1 MKTTSNFLAVAGL
14 LALAF
19 CIIVL
24 MRGKLFQA
32 DATRRFTGELPT
44 TAGPV
49 YTAPQ
54 PKTTAPLMPARG
66 LAIALLAIPRLDL
79 STVVVEGADEPELKL
94 APGHIPG
101 TSMPGKGGNVAVAGH
116 RDTFFRPLRL
126 IRMNDTITV
135 RTHDR
140 EFQYRVVSTEIVSP
154 KDVRVLNPT
163 GHETLTLV
171 TCYPFYFVGS
181 APSRFIVHADCVNCT
196 K

>member
-1 MKTTSNFLAVAGL
+1 MKAISNFLAGAGL

-19 CIIVL
+19 CVIVL
-24 MRGKLFQA
+24 MNAKLFQA
-32 DATRRFTGELPT
+32 ESTRRFASEREATLRPAHASSQPAATMPLP
-44 TAGPV
+44 
-49 YTAPQ
+49 
-54 PKTTAPLMPARG
+54 PARG
-66 LAIALLAIPRLDL
+66 SAVAILAIPRLDL
-79 STVVVEGADEPELKL
+79 STVVVEGADEHELQL

-135 RTHDR
+135 KTHER
-140 EFQYRVVSTEIVSP
+140 EFLYRVVSTEIVSP
-154 KDVRVLNPT
+154 EDVQVLNSA

-196 K
+196 A

>member
-19 CIIVL
+19 CAIVL
-24 MRGKLFQA
+24 MRANLYQSE
-32 DATRRFTGELPT
+32 ATRRFTGEPPPT
-44 TAGPV
+44 VPKV
-49 YTAPQ
+49 YTTPQ
-54 PKTTAPLMPARG
+54 PNTTAPLMPARG
-66 LAIALLAIPRLDL
+66 SAIALLAIPRLEL

-94 APGHIPG
+94 APGHIRG

-135 RTHDR
+135 KTHER
-140 EFQYRVVSTEIVSP
+140 EFQYRVVSMEIVSP
-154 KDVRVLNPT
+154 EDVRVLNPV
-163 GHETLTLV
+163 GHDTLTLI

-196 K
+196 T